1 MNKKLSYKD
10 EYVERMFGQKELVIA
25 IKDATIRKLI
35 AKLLSELASLQ
46 TYVAYVEAQRGALHD
61 EVLKLQAEGT
71 EYLEAIGDLHA
82 ELDDLSDEYDVV
94 VDELQGF
101 RNEAPF
107 YKDLEERNAH
117 LEKQVVALKKELVE
131 WRKIAFQ
138 MINENRKE
146 NENE

>member
-10 EYVERMFGQKELVIA
+10 EYVERMFDEKDLV
-25 IKDATIRKLI
+25 I

-46 TYVAYVEAQRGALHD
+46 TYVAYVETQRDSLHD
-61 EVLKLQAEGT
+61 AVLKLRAEVN
-71 EYLEAIGDLHA
+71 EDIELIDKLNA
-82 ELDDLSDEYDVV
+82 ELDDLSDEYDVI
-94 VDELQGF
+94 VDELPGF

-107 YKDLEERNAH
+107 YKDLEERNAV
-117 LEKQVVALKKELVE
+117 LEKQVVTLKKELVE

-146 NENE
+146 N

>member
-1 MNKKLSYKD
+1 MNNKLSYKD
-10 EYVERMFGQKELVIA
+10 EYVERMFDEKDLV
-25 IKDATIRKLI
+25 I

-46 TYVAYVEAQRGALHD
+46 TCIAYVETQRDSLHD
-61 EVLKLQAEGT
+61 EVLKLQAERT
-71 EYLEAIGDLHA
+71 QNRREIVIINEHLN
-82 ELDDLSDEYDVV
+82 DLSDEYDEIY
-94 VDELQGF
+94 DELQGF

-107 YKDLEERNAH
+107 YEDIKERNAE